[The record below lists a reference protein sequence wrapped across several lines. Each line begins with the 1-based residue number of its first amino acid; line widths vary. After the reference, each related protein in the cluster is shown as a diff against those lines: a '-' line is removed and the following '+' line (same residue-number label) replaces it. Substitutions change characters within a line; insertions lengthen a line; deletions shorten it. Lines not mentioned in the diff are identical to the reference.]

1 MTIRACPGAPLTA
14 ARDAARAAD
23 AVRSAAAPPM
33 TDERSVRDRWHGAAG
48 PILVQERALA
58 GAAVDVAE
66 ETP

>member
-33 TDERSVRDRWHGAAG
+33 TDDRSVRDRWHGAAG
-48 PILVQERALA
+48 PFRKERTLA
-58 GAAVDVAE
+58 RAEVDVAE
-66 ETP
+66 ETA